1 MPRTLPVA
9 NRLLLGLTGLVLF
22 AAGGAV
28 LAAALGA
35 GVPSWWPWSGPGD
48 VLLTQRARQHWR
60 AESWW
65 WPTVIAALAVLLLLG
80 LWWLL
85 AQFRRSRLAEIL
97 VESPDGEVALLR
109 GRALESVLI
118 GEVEDLD
125 GVARARIG
133 IHGRPTAPTVRV
145 RLLLEPYASPEET
158 LRRLA
163 AEALTHA
170 RTSAGLEALPA
181 EVRLRAEKHHARR
194 VV

>member
-1 MPRTLPVA
+1 MLPAA
-9 NRLLLGLTGLVLF
+9 NRVLLGLTGLVLL

-28 LAAALGA
+28 VAAALGA
-35 GVPSWWPWSGPGD
+35 GVPSWWPWSGPDD

-65 WPTVIAALAVLLLLG
+65 WPTVVAALAAMLLLS

-97 VESPDGEVALLR
+97 VESPDGEGAQLR

-118 GEVEDLD
+118 GEAEDLD
-125 GVARARIG
+125 GVARAQIAV
-133 IHGRPTAPTVRV
+133 HGRPTAPKARV
-145 RLLLEPYASPEET
+145 RLLLEPYASPVET
-158 LRRLA
+158 LHRLA

-170 RTSAGLEALPA
+170 RTSAGLAALPA